1 MNKLQWT
8 LSVLLFLA
16 MFLVTLQTSELNS
29 ERSKC
34 IELEAQLENLAYQ
47 LEDNVIGFL
56 ITKMPDSVG
65 VNIYGIT
72 LTYSL
77 EGDSEIR
84 EVTIMDT
91 IQQEHKGE

>member
-1 MNKLQWT
+1 MSNINTGWYVT
-8 LSVLLFLA
+8 VLLLMAFLW
-16 MFLVTLQTSELNS
+16 MSFVWDS
-29 ERSKC
+29 ERSKR
-34 IELEAQLENLAYQ
+34 IGLEAQLENLAYQ

-65 VNIYGIT
+65 INIYGLT

-77 EGDSEIR
+77 GGDSEIR
-84 EVTIMDT
+84 EITFKDT

>member
-1 MNKLQWT
+1 MSKNDVMWWVI
-8 LSVLLFLA
+8 VLGCASL
-16 MFLVTLQTSELNS
+16 MFMYGS
-29 ERSKC
+29 ERSKR

-65 VNIYGIT
+65 INIYGLT

-77 EGDSEIR
+77 GGDSEIR
-84 EVTIMDT
+84 EITFKDT